1 MRVMVLNRSGDPT
14 LAICLSEE
22 VLSLT
27 NAAKRLPARRGDRP
41 PHVSCLFRWAK
52 HGLRGVRLETIR
64 VGGTLC
70 TSREALERFF
80 ARLAET
86 DGSDTPR
93 TGISSVRQRQIE
105 GAHRQAGAALQ

>member
-1 MRVMVLNRSGDPT
+1 
-14 LAICLSEE
+14 LAISLSEDIR
-22 VLSLT
+22 SLT
-27 NAAKRLPARRGDRP
+27 NATKLLPSRRGDRP

-80 ARLAET
+80 ARLAELDGPNT
-86 DGSDTPR
+86 DIAGAEAPAR
-93 TGISSVRQRQIE
+93 RQREIAE
-105 GAHRQAGAALQ
+105 ATRKAEAALR

>member
-1 MRVMVLNRSGDPT
+1 LPIS
-14 LAICLSEE
+14 LSEE
-22 VLSLT
+22 IHSLT
-27 NAAKRLPARRGDRP
+27 NATKLLPARRSGRK

-80 ARLAET
+80 ARLAELDHPNAT
-86 DGSDTPR
+86 RAEIPTPR
-93 TGISSVRQRQIE
+93 QREIAE
-105 GAHRQAGAALQ
+105 ASRKAEAALR